1 MAAPDAPREV
11 SAARI
16 VSQGLAAPL
25 PDPVAAVEALLA
37 IQGQQPSAIPWAI
50 GVRAEGAARSDI
62 EEAFERVELVRSWP
76 MRGTVH
82 VTSARDHHWLRACL
96 AHRYSA
102 WLAQTSRNGL
112 AQSVVDRAG
121 QLAVQE
127 IARSG
132 PRTRA
137 QLVEVWQ
144 DAGIAVG
151 GPGAVGN
158 DAPGSPVN
166 RRHLMV
172 RLHIDGVLAQGPVR
186 GNEHLVVDASSLPAA
201 GDVAKGGAAHAEAL
215 ALLAER
221 YARGHG
227 PVSAQDLAR
236 WASLPISEARRAL
249 AAAVEASRG
258 GAFPSWSAPGVRAR
272 GSAGSGGRAAPPRR
286 RGVRPAVLRRAAR
299 GLPGPVLLDRRGGG
313 EGDLPIAQRHVQ
325 ADRGSQGQGRGRAPA
340 LGRPRVPRRRLRDR
354 ALAGPGGGGA
364 AHALACVSNNARL
377 RFVPQYAL

>member
-1 MAAPDAPREV
+1 MAALDAPREV

-50 GVRAEGAARSDI
+50 GVRADI
-62 EEAFERVELVRSWP
+62 EDAFERVELVRSWP

-96 AHRYSA
+96 VHRYSA
-102 WLAQTSRNGL
+102 WLAQTTRNGL

-121 QLAVQE
+121 QLAVEE

-137 QLVEVWQ
+137 QLIEVWQ
-144 DAGIAVG
+144 DAGIVVD
-151 GPGAVGN
+151 GPRALRD

-201 GDVAKGGAAHAEAL
+201 GDVAKGGAAHDEAL
-215 ALLAER
+215 ARLAER

-236 WASLPISEARRAL
+236 WASLPVSGARRAL

-258 GAFPSWSAPGVRAR
+258 GEAPIVERSRGFEREDLPDLVAGLRRRADGVFALPSFDELHVGYRDRSCLTDEAGERAICPSRNGMFRPIVVRR
-272 GSAGSGGRAAPPRR
+272 GRVVAVRLPSGGLEFLDGACATARSQARAAMERR
-286 RGVRPAVLRRAAR
+286 MRW
-299 GLPGPVLLDRRGGG
+299 
-313 EGDLPIAQRHVQ
+313 
-325 ADRGSQGQGRGRAPA
+325 
-340 LGRPRVPRRRLRDR
+340 
-354 ALAGPGGGGA
+354 LA
-364 AHALACVSNNARL
+364 
-377 RFVPQYAL
+377 

>member
-1 MAAPDAPREV
+1 MAVPDAPREV

-50 GVRAEGAARSDI
+50 GVRAEGVARSDI

-151 GPGAVGN
+151 GPGA
-158 DAPGSPVN
+158 AP
-166 RRHLMV
+166 
-172 RLHIDGVLAQGPVR
+172 
-186 GNEHLVVDASSLPAA
+186 ASSTASGPASTMS
-201 GDVAKGGAAHAEAL
+201 AAFEL
-215 ALLAER
+215 
-221 YARGHG
+221 
-227 PVSAQDLAR
+227 
-236 WASLPISEARRAL
+236 
-249 AAAVEASRG
+249 
-258 GAFPSWSAPGVRAR
+258 
-272 GSAGSGGRAAPPRR
+272 
-286 RGVRPAVLRRAAR
+286 RPFQ
-299 GLPGPVLLDRRGGG
+299 
-313 EGDLPIAQRHVQ
+313 IMT
-325 ADRGSQGQGRGRAPA
+325 
-340 LGRPRVPRRRLRDR
+340 
-354 ALAGPGGGGA
+354 
-364 AHALACVSNNARL
+364 L
-377 RFVPQYAL
+377 RFIRP